1 MIQQE
6 YETDS
11 LDEEEEEEDEEEEE
25 EEKPKRGRRKREESP
40 PFYPAPHVRYLPVP
54 FWIYTGVLHS

>member
-11 LDEEEEEEDEEEEE
+11 IEEEEEEEDEEVEEE
-25 EEKPKRGRRKREESP
+25 EEKPKRGTRKRAESP
-40 PFYPAPHVRYLPVP
+40 PFYPLPHVRSFPSSIPV
-54 FWIYTGVLHS
+54 